1 MRKLFTLFT
10 LVLIQFIFSQEN
22 TFTNQTQKI
31 SLSENGNF
39 FIYNNQTYGLKHYN
53 IIFKNE
59 EAKSILA
66 SARANKSIGNVL
78 GFTGGFL
85 MGFGFIM
92 GISGSNDPNI
102 DQDSYKNAGWSVFG
116 IGAGVTLLS
125 LPFSLSVKSKLKKA
139 IEIENG
145 EKTAFNPYFKFQTTG
160 NGIALSYHF

>member
-59 EAKSILA
+59 EAKSILT

-139 IEIENG
+139 VEIENG
-145 EKTAFNPYFKFQTTG
+145 EKTAFNPYFKFQSTG